1 MHLDKK
7 KPEEKKP
14 EEKKPEAKRESVAS
28 KNDAASFKEKPKD
41 QVKQFLFHFL
51 NEIHF

>member
-1 MHLDKK
+1 MYLDKK

-28 KNDAASFKEKPKD
+28 KNEAASFKEKPKD
-41 QVKQFLFHFL
+41 QVKKFYLFFK
-51 NEIHF
+51 

>member
-1 MHLDKK
+1 MYLDKK

-41 QVKQFLFHFL
+41 QVKILFIFW
-51 NEIHF
+51 NKINF